1 MMTDQEPEQ
10 PDLVDVHFQP
20 FVRALGNLVITFA
33 LCENELLRLATAIAG
48 GDELQAIAILK
59 DRNAKDRV
67 IALVKDLN
75 LSASDTGELVS
86 GIEGFWRDKDIRNRM
101 IHDEWFPSVGAW
113 RHSHARRSARQTAGN
128 DLWRSI
134 GRRGLGSGT
143 ALPTIWR
150 AVLLSK
156 LGTLASQQPEQQ

>member
-67 IALVKDLN
+67 IALVKD
-75 LSASDTGELVS
+75 
-86 GIEGFWRDKDIRNRM
+86 
-101 IHDEWFPSVGAW
+101 
-113 RHSHARRSARQTAGN
+113 
-128 DLWRSI
+128 
-134 GRRGLGSGT
+134 
-143 ALPTIWR
+143 
-150 AVLLSK
+150 
-156 LGTLASQQPEQQ
+156 